1 MSDSDLLIKG
11 DLIKSRWRITHKIGG
26 GGFGQIYQAYDK
38 LRRDLVAVKV
48 ESNSQARQG
57 IRMEVTVLRRIQN
70 RKHVCELLS
79 GGTSTLYNYMVITLL
94 GSSLS
99 ELRKN
104 LYEQSFTLS
113 TTLRISLQ
121 ILDAIESIHSI
132 GFLHRDIKPSNF
144 AVGRKN
150 LRHIFILDFGLARK
164 YTDFDQHVR
173 PARIEAGFRGTIRYA
188 SINAHNNRELG
199 RHDDLWSFFY
209 MLIEFLIGSLPW
221 SKIKDKESVGRIK
234 ETYDY
239 NRFLTYLPNEFDK
252 FLKHIK
258 ELHYENKPDYEFLRS
273 LFISS
278 IQRLGYHDDDPYD
291 WEKSNDSLVKIEK
304 QKIPS
309 LDNERKTTSENSIDI
324 KRNQSQSPIPNPTE
338 QINQDKHRIDVNSPV
353 KCHLNNRQLIKS
365 SSRTNQLRKKNNSN
379 HNLPLQHSHFILHNG
394 QRNSY
399 ELDCIKFDSIG
410 IGDQQ
415 QSNQGKLCSQL
426 ETRSPNTLL
435 QRNTHLNTIE
445 RDPPVANGLLTYIS
459 QQFSNAAAP
468 GTQSLFSQWTP
479 HHGETYTDDDLLKG
493 NRSNSS
499 KADERAITFSGE
511 RTSPTHSRLYH
522 VNSSIKNKSSGRK
535 PFIILSENISD
546 DENNNNNNNN
556 NKNNQ
561 KYNFLTNDSCLIE
574 KTLQIPFGTYVKKY
588 SKNTNYN
595 HYNNRRQQIS
605 SSSSDLQQ
613 FSRNKSHYC

>member
-38 LRRDLVAVKV
+38 LRRELVAVKV
-48 ESNSQARQG
+48 ESNSQVRQG

-99 ELRKN
+99 ELRRN
-104 LYEQSFTLS
+104 LFEQCFTLS

-144 AVGRKN
+144 AIGKKN
-150 LRHIFILDFGLARK
+150 LRQIFILDFGLARK
-164 YTDFDQHVR
+164 YTDYDQHVR

-209 MLIEFLIGSLPW
+209 MLIEFLIGCLPW
-221 SKIKDKESVGRIK
+221 SKIKDKESVGHIK

-239 NRFLTYLPNEFDK
+239 NRFLTYLPEEFDK
-252 FLKHIK
+252 FLEHIK
-258 ELHYENKPDYEFLRS
+258 ELHYEDKPDYEFLRS

-304 QKIPS
+304 QKISS
-309 LDNERKTTSENSIDI
+309 LDNERKTISENSIDI

-338 QINQDKHRIDVNSPV
+338 QINHDKHYVDVNSQV
-353 KCHLNNRQLIKS
+353 KCHINNRQLIKS
-365 SSRTNQLRKKNNSN
+365 SSRTNHLRKINNSN
-379 HNLPLQHSHFILHNG
+379 HNLPLQHSHFILNNR
-394 QRNSY
+394 QRNLY
-399 ELDCIKFDSIG
+399 ELDRIKFDSIG

-415 QSNQGKLCSQL
+415 QSNHGKLSSSY
-426 ETRSPNTLL
+426 ESRSPNATH

-445 RDPPVANGLLTYIS
+445 RDPPVTNGLLTYIS
-459 QQFSNAAAP
+459 QQFSNAVAL
-468 GTQSLFSQWTP
+468 GTPSLFSQWTP
-479 HHGETYTDDDLLKG
+479 HQGEPYTDDDILKG
-493 NRSNSS
+493 NKSNSS

-511 RTSPTHSRLYH
+511 RTLPTHTRLYH
-522 VNSSIKNKSSGRK
+522 INSTIQNKSSERK

-546 DENNNNNNNN
+546 DDNNNNNNNN
-556 NKNNQ
+556 NNNQ
-561 KYNFLTNDSCLIE
+561 KSNFSTNDQCLIE
-574 KTLQIPFGTYVKKY
+574 KNLEIPFRTYIKKY
-588 SKNTNYN
+588 SKNMNYN
-595 HYNNRRQQIS
+595 HYNNRRQQLS
-605 SSSSDLQQ
+605 SSFNLQQ
-613 FSRNKSHYC
+613 FSKNKSHYC

>member
-309 LDNERKTTSENSIDI
+309 LDIERKTASENSIDI

-379 HNLPLQHSHFILHNG
+379 HNLPLQHSHFILHNE

-499 KADERAITFSGE
+499 KADERAITLSGE
-511 RTSPTHSRLYH
+511 RTSPTHSRLNH

-546 DENNNNNNNN
+546 DENNNNNQ
-556 NKNNQ
+556 NNQ
-561 KYNFLTNDSCLIE
+561 KYNFLTNDPCLIE